1 MDKKAYVQEYI
12 DRARKAQEI
21 FAEYPQEKVDEAVR
35 AIGKV
40 IYDNAEELAKT
51 AIDETGMGVYED
63 KIAKNK
69 GKSKATWAKLKG
81 VKSRG
86 IIKYIDDQALVEIAK
101 PIGVIGCVPPT
112 TNPTMTPMHNAMIA
126 LKGGNAI
133 IVSPHPNAIKT
144 GVDTVNYMRQALTD
158 IGAPVDLIQIIE
170 DTDLEISGHLMAMC
184 DTCISTGGPFMV
196 KAAFSSGKPAFGVG
210 AGNNQVLVDR
220 GMDIADVVKKVVA
233 GRTYDNGVLCTCEQ
247 AVYFPSEDYDK
258 AIEEYKKLP
267 VFVAEDPADA
277 QKIREYLFKDG
288 ALNKKVVG
296 RDATVIA
303 EAAGVEVPADTK
315 MLLVPITGDATE
327 EVLAKEKLCPV
338 QVAYSYINWED
349 AVKIAHT
356 NLTVDGQGH
365 SVTIHSNDKEKIEAA
380 ALTLPVSRFS
390 INQQGSSSL
399 GGTLTNGLNPTA
411 TLGCGSWGNN
421 SISENL
427 WWHHLVNIS
436 RIAYVIPGKVAPTD
450 EEIWG

>member
-12 DRARKAQEI
+12 DRARKAQVV
-21 FAEYPQEKVDEAVR
+21 FAEYSQEKVDEAVR
-35 AIGKV
+35 AIGKI

-133 IVSPHPNAIKT
+133 IVSPHPNAVKT
-144 GVDTVNYMRQALTD
+144 GVDTVNYMRQALEAV
-158 IGAPVDLIQIIE
+158 GAPVDLIQIIE
-170 DTDLEISGHLMAMC
+170 DTDLEISGFLMSMC

-247 AVYFPSEDYDK
+247 AVYFPAEDYDK

-277 QKIREYLFKDG
+277 QKIREYLFQNG

-303 EAAGVEVPADTK
+303 EAAGVAVPANTK
-315 MLLVPITGDATE
+315 MLLVPISGDATE

-338 QVAYSYINWED
+338 QVAYSYDKWED
-349 AVKIAHT
+349 AVAIAHT

-365 SVTIHSNDKEKIEAA
+365 SVTIHSTDKEKIEAA
-380 ALTLPVSRFS
+380 ALDLPVSRFS

-436 RIAYVIPGKVAPTD
+436 RIAYVIPGKEAPTD